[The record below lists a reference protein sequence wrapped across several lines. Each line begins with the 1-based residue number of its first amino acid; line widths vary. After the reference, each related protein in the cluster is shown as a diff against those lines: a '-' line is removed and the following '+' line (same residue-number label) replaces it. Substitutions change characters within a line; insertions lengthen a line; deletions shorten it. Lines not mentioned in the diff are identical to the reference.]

1 MRSLRLVFL
10 LMLVVLGCVS
20 GWAQVTTATMYG
32 IVQDPTGAV
41 IPGARI
47 TLNNEGT
54 GGTYTS
60 STDARGEF
68 GFSVLPVGNY
78 TLGIEAT
85 GFKTF
90 QSRRIALAA
99 SQVVRQTHTLALG
112 EVSEV
117 VSVESGAPLIE
128 TASAEQRESL
138 TQTQVHELPL
148 SRRNVTNVLR
158 LSSGVDTGNGSVRI
172 NGQGKSGTVVTV
184 DGTDA
189 NSNPSEG
196 RAMEQ
201 YGGQNY
207 IDVLSIDAVQ
217 EVQLMRGIMPA
228 EIGGV
233 VSGQVN
239 IITKSGT
246 NEIHGSVFHNYR
258 SHGFNARNPFQSSV
272 NSSGNQI
279 PKNREVF
286 NQFGGTVGGPI
297 VRDRVFLFGAYEGY
311 RESVFSRETG
321 GVPTAELRADIL
333 RALPFP
339 ETKLLMDTLPQPTII
354 LDAANGR
361 GRFEGSSLARKTE
374 NHVILKGDVRVTP
387 LSNLAVTYSRNRPF
401 GMDPRYNLN
410 GSNDRTYEY
419 FQDRVAAQ
427 YTVGSSSW
435 VSETRFGYNKSDMAR
450 NDAFFDVVDPDT
462 GEQVEFQARVPR
474 LNLGFADGYGSAEIW
489 LMEGTTYSFEQK
501 VSRHSGRHT
510 FKFGIRSLVLDGQ
523 RTNPENPSYRFNTRQ
538 DMFENRPDSLSITFG
553 TGAPHRHRMWEIGG
567 FVQDDW
573 RVNSSL
579 VLNLG
584 LRYDYY
590 SNNTTKS
597 LTDIPVVTK
606 NLEPPTNW
614 PAFNF
619 GAVRPF
625 DRPTEPDSWVNL
637 GPRVGFAYKV
647 DDEGR
652 TTVRGGIGIVF
663 AGHVPAILRQSQS
676 HPVVPFRVNWSQSEA
691 AALGVRYPMNNA
703 EILPIAIRSV
713 EAQGREL
720 VFSLI
725 DPNLQNPYTVNYQ
738 LNVQRQL
745 ASDLMWEIGFVG
757 TRGVKFPLHRRFNL
771 ADRITGLR
779 PNPSLIPGG
788 FYVDNSENTQYT
800 SLQTSLRKRMS
811 RNFSYDIHYTWGK
824 AFSYAGGDVG
834 VYYGTDSIEASIQD
848 FFNLAIERGHAAYDT
863 THRIVGDWIY
873 QLPAL
878 SNQPTLVKGILGGWE
893 VTGILSARTGTPLRI
908 TQGCSDAWICRSDY
922 IGGQMVLDNW
932 SSQDVA
938 STARPSVHADVQYLN
953 KAAFAEVPEVG
964 GRAIRP
970 GTAGTSLVRGPGAW
984 TIDMSIS
991 KNFTLREGT
1000 RLQIR
1005 ADMFNALNHI
1015 NLNDPNTRVDRS
1027 DFGQISGA
1035 AGMRAMQL
1043 GARITF

>member
-1 MRSLRLVFL
+1 MRSRLLIFALVFA
-10 LMLVVLGCVS
+10 VLGCVS

-41 IPGARI
+41 IPGAQI
-47 TLNNEGT
+47 TLTNEGT
-54 GGTYTS
+54 GGTFTT
-60 STDARGEF
+60 STDERGEF
-68 GFSVLPVGNY
+68 GFSVLPVGTY
-78 TLGIEAT
+78 TLGVEAP
-85 GFKTF
+85 GFKTL
-90 QSRRIALAA
+90 QSRRMGLAA
-99 SQVVRQTHTLALG
+99 SQVVRQTHTLELG

-117 VSVESGAPLIE
+117 VSVEGSAPLIE

-138 TQTQVHELPL
+138 TQAQVHELPL
-148 SRRNVTNVLR
+148 SRRNVTNILK

-172 NGQGKSGTVVTV
+172 NGQGRSGTVVTV

-246 NEIHGSVFHNYR
+246 NEIHGSAFHNYR

-272 NSSGNQI
+272 DSSGNKI

-286 NQFGGTVGGPI
+286 NQFGGTLGGPVI
-297 VRDRVFLFGAYEGY
+297 RDRAFLFGAYEGY
-311 RESVFSRETG
+311 RESVFARTTG
-321 GVPTAELRADIL
+321 PVPTDALRADIL
-333 RALPFP
+333 SALPFP
-339 ETKLLMDTLPQPTII
+339 ETQLLMDTLPKPTII
-354 LDAANGR
+354 LDEANGR
-361 GRFEGSSLARKTE
+361 GRFEGAGQASKTE

-401 GMDPRYNLN
+401 GLEPRYNVD
-410 GSNDRTYEY
+410 GANDRTYEY
-419 FQDRVAAQ
+419 FQDRIAIQ
-427 YTVGSSSW
+427 YTLGSSSW
-435 VSETRFGYNKSDMAR
+435 VSETRFGFNKSDMER
-450 NDAFFDVVDPDT
+450 TDQYFTVVDPDT
-462 GEQVEFQARVPR
+462 GESVEFQSRVPR

-489 LMEGTTYSFEQK
+489 LMQGTTYSFDQK
-501 VSRHSGRHT
+501 VSRHMGKHT
-510 FKFGIRSLVLDGQ
+510 FKFGVRALVLDGQ

-538 DMFENRPDSLSITFG
+538 DMLDNLPDSLSITFG
-553 TGAPHRHRMWEIGG
+553 TGAPHRHRMWEVGG
-567 FVQDDW
+567 FFQDDW
-573 RVNSSL
+573 RVNSRL

-597 LTDIPVVTK
+597 LTDVPVVTK
-606 NLEPPTNW
+606 NLEPPTDW

-619 GAVRPF
+619 GAIRPF
-625 DRPTEPDSWVNL
+625 DKSTNPDGGVNL

-647 DDEGR
+647 DEQGR
-652 TTVRGGIGIVF
+652 TTVRGGVGIVF

-691 AALGVRYPMNNA
+691 ESLGVKFPMTNA

-713 EAQGREL
+713 EDRGQEL
-720 VFSLI
+720 VFSMI
-725 DPNLQNPYTVNYQ
+725 DPNIQNPYTVNYQ
-738 LNVQRQL
+738 LNIQRQL
-745 ASDLMWEIGFVG
+745 ASDLMWEVGFVG

-771 ADRITGLR
+771 PDRITDVR
-779 PNPSLIPGG
+779 PNPDLIPGG
-788 FYVDNSENTQYT
+788 FYVDNSENTQYV

-811 RNFSYDIHYTWGK
+811 RNFSFDLHYTWGK
-824 AFSYAGGDVG
+824 SFSYAGGDVG
-834 VYYGTDSIEASIQD
+834 VYYGTDTIEASVQD
-848 FFNLAIERGHAAYDT
+848 FFNLAIERGHASYDT
-863 THRIVGDWIY
+863 THRVVGDWIY

-878 SNQPTLVKGILGGWE
+878 SSQPGAVRAILGGWE
-893 VTGILSARTGTPLRI
+893 ISGILSARTGTPLRI
-908 TQGCSDAWICRSDY
+908 NQGCSDSWVCRSDY

-932 SSQDVA
+932 QDAAVS
-938 STARPSVHADVQYLN
+938 STARPSVYSDVQYLN
-953 KAAFAEVPEVG
+953 PAAFAEVPEVEG
-964 GRAIRP
+964 HAIRP
-970 GTAGTSLVRGPGAW
+970 GNAGTSLVRGPGAW
-984 TIDMSIS
+984 TIDASIS
-991 KNFTLREGT
+991 KNFSIREGI
-1000 RLQIR
+1000 RLQVR

-1015 NLNDPNTRVDRS
+1015 NLNNPNTRVDQS
-1027 DFGQISGA
+1027 TFGQISGA
-1035 AGMRAMQL
+1035 GGMRAMQV